1 MKVQIRDDSNSG
13 FNGQTGTVI
22 RNTTD
27 QSVKVQLDVDPDGPY
42 YIFRADELAIVEDNP
57 AWTRIWSDPDVKLTQ
72 L

>member
-22 RNTTD
+22 GNTAD
-27 QSVKVQLDVDPDGPY
+27 QSVKVQLDADPDGPY
-42 YIFRADELAIVEDNP
+42 CIFRADELAIVEDNP
-57 AWTRIWSDPDVKLTQ
+57 AWTRIWSDPDTRLEQ